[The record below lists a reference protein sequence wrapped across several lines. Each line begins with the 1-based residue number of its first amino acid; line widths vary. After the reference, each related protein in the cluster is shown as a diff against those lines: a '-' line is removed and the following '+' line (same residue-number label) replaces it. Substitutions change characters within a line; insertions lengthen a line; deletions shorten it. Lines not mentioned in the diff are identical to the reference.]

1 MKWYQDKRSDDSVVL
16 SSRVRLARNISGFPF
31 PKKCSAEKKQEI
43 CRVVKDAVEKY
54 ACEMELDSLPDPDQ
68 HYKTK
73 KIKEQYRRFMELRR
87 QMRNQMREAP
97 T

>member
-1 MKWYQDKRSDDSVVL
+1 MNDEWSG
-16 SSRVRLARNISGFPF
+16 LADLLAGVI
-31 PKKCSAEKKQEI
+31 
-43 CRVVKDAVEKY
+43 EKY

-87 QMRNQMREAP
+87 QMRKQMREAP

>member
-1 MKWYQDKRSDDSVVL
+1 MSMNDEWSG
-16 SSRVRLARNISGFPF
+16 LADLLAGVI
-31 PKKCSAEKKQEI
+31 
-43 CRVVKDAVEKY
+43 EKY
-54 ACEMELDSLPDPDQ
+54 ACEMELDSLPDPDK

>member
-1 MKWYQDKRSDDSVVL
+1 MSMNDEWSG
-16 SSRVRLARNISGFPF
+16 LADLLVGVI
-31 PKKCSAEKKQEI
+31 
-43 CRVVKDAVEKY
+43 EKY

-87 QMRNQMREAP
+87 QMRKQMREAP

>member
-1 MKWYQDKRSDDSVVL
+1 MSMNDEGSG
-16 SSRVRLARNISGFPF
+16 LADLLAGVI
-31 PKKCSAEKKQEI
+31 
-43 CRVVKDAVEKY
+43 EKY
-54 ACEMELDSLPDPDQ
+54 ACEMDLDSLPDPDQ

>member
-1 MKWYQDKRSDDSVVL
+1 MSMNDERSG
-16 SSRVRLARNISGFPF
+16 LADLLAGVI
-31 PKKCSAEKKQEI
+31 
-43 CRVVKDAVEKY
+43 EKY
-54 ACEMELDSLPDPDQ
+54 ACEMDLDSLPDPDQ

-87 QMRNQMREAP
+87 QMRNQMKEAP

>member
-1 MKWYQDKRSDDSVVL
+1 MSMNDEWNG
-16 SSRVRLARNISGFPF
+16 LADLLAGVI
-31 PKKCSAEKKQEI
+31 
-43 CRVVKDAVEKY
+43 EKY
-54 ACEMELDSLPDPDQ
+54 ACEMNLDSLPDPDQ

-87 QMRNQMREAP
+87 QMRNQMKEAP

>member
-1 MKWYQDKRSDDSVVL
+1 MSMNDEWSG
-16 SSRVRLARNISGFPF
+16 LADLLAGVI
-31 PKKCSAEKKQEI
+31 
-43 CRVVKDAVEKY
+43 EKY
-54 ACEMELDSLPDPDQ
+54 VCEMDLDSLPDPDQ

-87 QMRNQMREAP
+87 QMRNQMREAA